1 MFSESECFV
10 LGALDS
16 ANLDPTVS
24 FHEHFEAIGEM
35 LGFLRITRSRVP
47 LGESVADVPSD
58 TEWGVY
64 EGTWRYLTQD
74 EKDELVGELTHN
86 WEEAMPYVDNE
97 LDVDEETRTLIR
109 QCLKSVCKAVS
120 AFGYARSTPSVIYS
134 INMAG
139 QFEIHARIDPLP
151 SGFLRLLLEALAS
164 CSVMPMGWLM
174 AVPTVVQVMPEDAL
188 EDAAPS
194 PEFEGSLVGIN
205 LPEVRSERL
214 AEIAGTD
221 ASSPAYALGRRIWGL
236 RTLSQQWAGID
247 IAESE
252 VHQGETESTE
262 HKTEHDAEPATSGRE
277 AGAES
282 IADGFDD
289 VDDEESPNLPK
300 LLATILALKQQLGP
314 HVNSVESHARQAKAN
329 ALNEQIKG
337 ITQDAEAMK
346 QAALDAQMPAVEAI
360 LSSVLT
366 RLGNYG
372 DGLTLR
378 ALAFGTVGQ
387 ADTLMDDVVRQIDH
401 AFCLAYGDLLLRERY
416 DPAPLPRGPARAEM
430 LRQPENIRALLM
442 TAISRL
448 RRDSERGSNCAVEMT
463 LLCVVLERLV
473 REAASLY
480 MRNCRSVKVADL
492 LSDLLNGRN
501 RHSSPE
507 KEEIEAIG
515 RIGTALHH
523 TFRNPTVHQIESIS
537 GDWEE
542 AMFVAFGLLSL
553 LNIIDKAKRRRER

>member
-10 LGALDS
+10 LGALES
-16 ANLDPTVS
+16 ANSDGTRP
-24 FHEHFEAIGEM
+24 FHEHFEDIGKM
-35 LGFLRITRSRVP
+35 LGFLRISRSSVP

-58 TEWGVY
+58 TKWGVY
-64 EGTWRYLTQD
+64 EGTWRFLTQE
-74 EKDELVGELTHN
+74 EKDQHVSELTHN
-86 WEEAMPYVDNE
+86 WDEAMDYLENE
-97 LDVDEETRTLIR
+97 LEADEETRTLLR
-109 QCLKSVCKAVS
+109 LCLTSVCKAVS
-120 AFGYARSTPSVIYS
+120 AFGYARSTPSAIYS
-134 INMAG
+134 LNMAG
-139 QFEIHARIDPLP
+139 TFEIHARVDPLP
-151 SGFLRLLLEALAS
+151 SGFLRLLLERLAL

-174 AVPTVVQVMPEDAL
+174 AVPAVVQALSEDAL

-194 PEFEGSLVGIN
+194 PEFEQSLIGTD
-205 LPEVRSERL
+205 LPDIRRERL
-214 AEIAGTD
+214 AELAGID
-221 ASSPAYALGRRIWGL
+221 ASSPAFALGRRIWGL
-236 RTLSQQWAGID
+236 RTLCHQWANID
-247 IAESE
+247 VTESE
-252 VHQGETESTE
+252 EDHGEVESIAPE
-262 HKTEHDAEPATSGRE
+262 AEEPPDDLD

-282 IADGFDD
+282 QADSFGDA
-289 VDDEESPNLPK
+289 DDEDSPNLPT
-300 LLATILALKQQLGP
+300 LLATIVELKRLFEP
-314 HVNSVESHARQAKAN
+314 HVNSVGNHARQAKAK
-329 ALNEQIKG
+329 ALNDQIKG
-337 ITQDAEAMK
+337 ITQDAEAIK
-346 QAALDAQMPAVEAI
+346 RAALDADMPSVETI

-366 RLGNYG
+366 RLSNYG

-378 ALAFGTVGQ
+378 ALAVGTVGQ
-387 ADTLMDDVVRQIDH
+387 ADTLMDDIVRQVDH

-448 RRDSERGSNCAVEMT
+448 RRDSEQGSNCAVEMT

-480 MRNCRSVKVADL
+480 MDNCRSVKVADL
-492 LSDLLNGRN
+492 LHDLLKERH

-507 KEEIEAIG
+507 REEIEAIG

-542 AMFVAFGLLSL
+542 AMFVAFGLLSV
-553 LNIIDKAKRRRER
+553 LNIIDKAKRRRDG